1 MTTTSQSAA
10 LATTVLG
17 SGPALLLAHG
27 AGGGIQANYG
37 AAMAEWAR
45 RHTVIG
51 PDYPGAGATP
61 RSAAPLELDDLADRL
76 VDSAVRAGAERFAL
90 HGYSLGSAVA
100 VRAAVRH
107 PERVTALVLAAGFA
121 RAEPGFRA
129 LLSAWHAEARAAG
142 PAADPPGTAD
152 HVDLCLRVDTRADL
166 PRVAVPTLV
175 IATTQDDLVAPSHSA
190 VLAEGIPHARRA
202 DLASGHLIWEDA
214 PREWARL
221 VAGFL
226 AEHPGEAA

>member
-1 MTTTSQSAA
+1 MTTTTQSPD

-27 AGGGIQANYG
+27 AGGGIQPNYG
-37 AAMAEWAR
+37 AVMTRWAR

-51 PDYPGAGATP
+51 PDYPGTGATP
-61 RSAAPLELDDLADRL
+61 RSPVPLDLDDLADRL

-121 RAEPGFRA
+121 HPDPAFRA
-129 LLSAWHAEARAAG
+129 LLTAWHDDVAAAG
-142 PAADPPGTAD
+142 PAADPPGAAD

-166 PRVAVPTLV
+166 PRVAAPTLV
-175 IATTQDDLVAPSHSA
+175 IATAQDDLVAPSHSD
-190 VLAEGIPHARRA
+190 VLAEAIPGARRV

-214 PREWARL
+214 PEEWARL
-221 VAGFL
+221 VEDFL
-226 AEHPGEAA
+226 AEHPGGAA